1 MKLESKCTNLM
12 ARSYCGV
19 NDIIFITLVL
29 SNIDVT
35 NGYRG
40 AKWRCPNG
48 NGILNPKLAVATSV
62 NMA

>member
-1 MKLESKCTNLM
+1 MKLESKCTNLR
-12 ARSYCGV
+12 ARSYCDV
-19 NDIIFITLVL
+19 NDIIFIILSL

-40 AKWRCPNG
+40 AKWRGPNS
-48 NGILNPKLAVATSV
+48 NGILNPEIAVAASV